1 VAQVLQT
8 NPNATEL
15 LLNALVS
22 LSLLEKSGER
32 FSLTDNARTYLLK
45 ASAQYLGGMIL
56 FDSSLWDTWGKL
68 EETVKSG
75 KPARP
80 PDMFQGSA
88 AETEH
93 FIMAMHSLVTA
104 RGDGEIVCQFLDM
117 SEAARL
123 LDVGGG
129 PGTYAIHFCRTFPKL
144 RVTIFDLPGTLQV
157 TTKLL
162 APIGFLEN
170 RIDLVPGDY
179 TRDELPKGFDL
190 VFLSNII
197 HGETPKTNLALMRK
211 VFDSLNPNGRIVIKD
226 HIMDSSLTRPKAGA
240 VFSLQ
245 MLLTT
250 NGRDY
255 SFDEVSDWLA
265 QVGFINVQEVPLA
278 LPLTSSLVMGRK
290 EKA

>member
-1 VAQVLQT
+1 
-8 NPNATEL
+8 
-15 LLNALVS
+15 
-22 LSLLEKSGER
+22 
-32 FSLTDNARTYLLK
+32 
-45 ASAQYLGGMIL
+45 
-56 FDSSLWDTWGKL
+56 
-68 EETVKSG
+68 
-75 KPARP
+75 
-80 PDMFQGSA
+80 
-88 AETEH
+88 
-93 FIMAMHSLVTA
+93 
-104 RGDGEIVCQFLDM
+104 
-117 SEAARL
+117 
-123 LDVGGG
+123 
-129 PGTYAIHFCRTFPKL
+129 
-144 RVTIFDLPGTLQV
+144 
-157 TTKLL
+157 
-162 APIGFLEN
+162 
-170 RIDLVPGDY
+170 VPGDY